1 MQIKKLKLF
10 VILFFLMTFL
20 LSTGLMICADN
31 KFTVS
36 ISNNNTA
43 VRGDSFTVDISF
55 SGNTGFTEMNI
66 SLNYDGTVMSL
77 KDISFSSF
85 LTVDESITCTVN
97 KNTISIKSSDEPIK
111 RNGVVAT
118 ATFVLDNKA
127 KIGNYKIKPSL
138 NGDGIKDQNGNA
150 IDCTFLYGLVEI
162 SCYHNYK
169 KTVYKPTCNSEGYTE
184 YRCTECSITYIS
196 DYVDKIAHSWK
207 TVSTIEPSCTEA
219 GTIVRECK
227 VCGEREEKVNGEATG
242 HSYSSGEVTSPTCT
256 SEGYTT
262 YVCSKC
268 GKTFRDSYTP
278 VSNHRYIKTYT
289 EEASCS
295 HTGFE
300 LYSCEYCGSSYQITI
315 PTLEHQW
322 IVENHNST
330 HTEEGWSLYT
340 CSSCGLSMRGNFS
353 NKLEY
358 KLIWSVTKEATCDCS
373 GLKTGVCS
381 DGCGYTVTEEIP
393 TLGHSF
399 DSWVNVSNA
408 SVVKKGIWESK
419 CSRCGKTIQK
429 NTDYLTE
436 IKHSSCENTSSLK
449 SFVNKILDS
458 ELFYVAVSVLFLLI
472 LISIILHIIKRRKD
486 KTAVDMLKFANEFE
500 NEFKD
505 DKNVPANLPDSFVHD
520 FEDFDLPK
528 TPFNSNC

>member
-1 MQIKKLKLF
+1 MQIKRIKSVIVLLLLITLF
-10 VILFFLMTFL
+10 
-20 LSTGLMICADN
+20 LSTNSLVNADN

-55 SGNTGFTEMNI
+55 SGNSGFNEMNI

-77 KDISFSSF
+77 KNISFSSF
-85 LTVDESITCTVN
+85 LSDDESITCTVN
-97 KNTISIKSSDEPIK
+97 KNILSIKSSKEPIK

-118 ATFVLDNKA
+118 ATFMLDNNA
-127 KIGNYKIKPSL
+127 KKGNYKIKPSL
-138 NGDGIKDQNGNA
+138 SGDGIKDQNGNA
-150 IDCTFLYGLVEI
+150 VDCTFLYGLVEI

-196 DYVDKIAHSWK
+196 DYVDKIAHTWK
-207 TVSTIEPSCTEA
+207 TVSTTEPTCTEA

-353 NKLEY
+353 DKLEY

-393 TLGHSF
+393 PLGHSYG
-399 DSWVNVSNA
+399 SWVNVSNA
-408 SVVKKGIWESK
+408 SIVKKGVWESK
-419 CSRCGKTIQK
+419 CIRCGIAIQK
-429 NTDYLTE
+429 NTDYLIE
-436 IKHSSCENTSSLK
+436 IKNSSYESQSSLM
-449 SFVNKILDS
+449 SFINTALHSKVFYLAVGIL
-458 ELFYVAVSVLFLLI
+458 LLLI
-472 LISIILHIIKRRKD
+472 IISIILHIIKRRRD
-486 KTAVDMLKFANEFE
+486 KTAVEMLKFANEFE
-500 NEFKD
+500 SEFKD
-505 DKNVPANLPDSFVHD
+505 DNTIPTDIPDCFVHD
-520 FEDFDLPK
+520 YEDFDLPK
-528 TPFNSNC
+528 TPFGNDG